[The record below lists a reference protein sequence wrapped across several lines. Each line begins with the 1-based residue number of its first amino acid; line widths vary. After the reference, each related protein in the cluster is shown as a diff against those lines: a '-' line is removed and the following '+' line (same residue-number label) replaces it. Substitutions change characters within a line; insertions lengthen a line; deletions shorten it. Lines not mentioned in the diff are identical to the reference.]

1 MPPDD
6 TTTPPDA
13 TADPVTPPAPEPET
27 PVSGDPV
34 DSSSTTDSQ
43 GGDSPVEAPEAPG
56 SEATPPVVKDENPT
70 PETPTSQPEN
80 EPNSPQT
87 PVASATVPEPNFLQ
101 ELLQKANAALRSRKR
116 AKLERIMTL
125 FAKRTKITNDEVE
138 KLLHVSD
145 ATATRYLS
153 TLEREGKITQSGKT
167 GHSVFYTKI

>member
-6 TTTPPDA
+6 TTTPPEPSA
-13 TADPVTPPAPEPET
+13 PDPVVPSEPET
-27 PVSGDPV
+27 PVSGNPV
-34 DSSSTTDSQ
+34 DSSPTTDSQ

-56 SEATPPVVKDENPT
+56 SEATPLVVKDENST

-80 EPNSPQT
+80 EPISAPT
-87 PVASATVPEPNFLQ
+87 PVASATVPSPNFLQ
-101 ELLQKANAALRSRKR
+101 ALLQKANAVLRSRKR
-116 AKLERIMTL
+116 KKLDAVMTL

-153 TLEREGKITQSGKT
+153 TLEREGKIVQAGKT